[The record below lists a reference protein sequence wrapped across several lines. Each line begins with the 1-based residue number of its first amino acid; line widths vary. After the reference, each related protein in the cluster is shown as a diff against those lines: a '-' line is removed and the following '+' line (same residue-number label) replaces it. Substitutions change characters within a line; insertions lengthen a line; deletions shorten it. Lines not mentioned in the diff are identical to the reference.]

1 MHAEQYA
8 SEAVSYLVA
17 NAMDHKTENY
27 HLEAAC
33 GKSNSI
39 LKFLNLK
46 RFSVFASERAWHCC
60 DETIQVMG
68 GMGYMFEQGP
78 RFKMIIYCYCQLKFF
93 EHKKASRK

>member
-33 GKSNSI
+33 GKSKSAR
-39 LKFLNLK
+39 KF
-46 RFSVFASERAWHCC
+46 RFERIFSFC
-60 DETIQVMG
+60 V
-68 GMGYMFEQGP
+68 
-78 RFKMIIYCYCQLKFF
+78 
-93 EHKKASRK
+93 

>member
-33 GKSNSI
+33 GKSKLLLS
-39 LKFLNLK
+39 
-46 RFSVFASERAWHCC
+46 
-60 DETIQVMG
+60 
-68 GMGYMFEQGP
+68 
-78 RFKMIIYCYCQLKFF
+78 
-93 EHKKASRK
+93 

>member
-33 GKSNSI
+33 GKSKWFREI
-39 LKFLNLK
+39 
-46 RFSVFASERAWHCC
+46 E
-60 DETIQVMG
+60 I
-68 GMGYMFEQGP
+68 
-78 RFKMIIYCYCQLKFF
+78 
-93 EHKKASRK
+93 